1 MDNFDL
7 KKYLAEGKLNESS
20 LDGFEEMKKNQKMLN
35 DAAEYFR
42 DKAEKL
48 KVKRDVIGD
57 FTKGINDLID
67 SVFKADYKEG
77 EYGIDD
83 YIDQDV
89 DPKEIASITGANLK
103 DILQQIKDAKDES

>member
-1 MDNFDL
+1 MNNLESIIKFLLVLIVTYFIYKNFIET
-7 KKYLAEGKLNESS
+7 KEGFQLS
-20 LDGFEEMKKNQKMLN
+20 DTT
-35 DAAEYFR
+35 
-42 DKAEKL
+42 AEKL

-89 DPKEIASITGANLK
+89 DPEEIASITGANLK
-103 DILQQIKDAKDES
+103 DILDQIKDAKNEN